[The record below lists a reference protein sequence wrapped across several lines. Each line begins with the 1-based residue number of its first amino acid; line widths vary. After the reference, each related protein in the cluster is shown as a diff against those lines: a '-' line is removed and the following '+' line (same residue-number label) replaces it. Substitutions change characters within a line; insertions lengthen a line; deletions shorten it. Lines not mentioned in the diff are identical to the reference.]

1 MSNTKGAR
9 KDKSKEKTDGSAKK
23 AKVKPRVTIKSED
36 RPPKGPGSYYTM
48 WMTDWIRTQPK
59 ADTVPAAQNLVRQG
73 AQAWHTVSEYDKQRY
88 REKFESAKAEYNQR
102 IQEWREKIDPA
113 VLRELN
119 RRRVKKGLPRIRG
132 LRTGRPLSSYLRYL
146 EEVRPNI
153 PRTQEIYSDYFKA
166 VNEQA
171 SSQWRAMSEA
181 EKAKYRDA
189 ADAEFAAWR
198 AKRKAEGH
206 AKQ

>member
-1 MSNTKGAR
+1 
-9 KDKSKEKTDGSAKK
+9 
-23 AKVKPRVTIKSED
+23 
-36 RPPKGPGSYYTM
+36 M

-59 ADTVPAAQNLVRQG
+59 TDTLVTAQDRVRQG

-88 REKFESAKAEYNQR
+88 REKFEGIKAEYHQR
-102 IQEWREKIDPA
+102 MQEWREKVNPA

-132 LRTGRPLSSYLRYL
+132 PPTGRPMSSYFRYL
-146 EEVRPNI
+146 QEVRPNI
-153 PRTQEIYSDYFKA
+153 PRTQETHRDYFKA
-166 VNEQA
+166 VSEQVG
-171 SSQWRAMSEA
+171 SQWRAMSEA

-189 ADAEFAAWR
+189 ANAEFTTWR
-198 AKRKAEGH
+198 EKRKAEGH